1 MTGSA
6 SPLPRRVEVPD
17 YQFRYVSNLDVKQL
31 LTPAQSVRIA
41 EETLIDQF
49 YGDVSFASVR
59 QLDMP
64 APGQPTHFK
73 AKGCVLARLGV
84 AGFRVLGLNRTPEG
98 YARAGFRPT
107 KHVLLS
113 DTRSGEFFAFVDEH
127 WSHALR
133 TGACAAAAARHLM
146 RPGADV
152 LTVTGTGY
160 MAYASLIAMSAV
172 MTPRE
177 TRIWARDAQK
187 AKAFAG
193 RMRGELDWNVI
204 AVDDARQSV
213 RGADVVV
220 TATSARTPYLEKA
233 WFSPGVMIY
242 ALGNFQEL
250 DIASY
255 REMTL
260 IVDEREQVRI
270 CPEIAAWVEQGVY
283 ADDWAVADLG
293 EVMAIGKGRRS
304 ADEQIMVRSQG
315 LVTQDIAQ
323 AFWIYQEACRRGL
336 GVDLEPSLAPQA
348 GAPLF

>member
-6 SPLPRRVEVPD
+6 SPLPRRLEVPD
-17 YQFRYVSNLDVKQL
+17 YQFRYIPNVVVKEL
-31 LTPAQSVRIA
+31 LTPVQSVRVA
-41 EETLIDQF
+41 EETLIDQY

-64 APGQPTHFK
+64 APGQPTNFK

-84 AGFRVLGLNRTPEG
+84 AGFRVLSLNRTPDG
-98 YARAGFRPT
+98 YARAGSRPT

-113 DTRSGEFFAFVDEH
+113 DTRTGELFAFVDEH

-133 TGACAAAAARHLM
+133 TGSCAAAAARHLM
-146 RPGADV
+146 RPGAEV
-152 LTVTGTGY
+152 LTITGTGY

-177 TRIWARDAQK
+177 TRIWGRDLQK
-187 AKAFAG
+187 ATAFAD
-193 RMRGELDWNVI
+193 RMRAELGWNVV
-204 AVDDARQSV
+204 AVEDARQSV
-213 RGADVVV
+213 RNSDVVI
-220 TATSARTPYLEKA
+220 TATSARAPYLEKS
-233 WFSPGVMIY
+233 WFAPGVMIY

-250 DIASY
+250 DMASY

-260 IVDEREQVRI
+260 FVDERKQVRI
-270 CPEIAAWVEQGVY
+270 CPEIAAWIEQGVY
-283 ADDWAVADLG
+283 SDDWAIADLG
-293 EVMAIGKGRRS
+293 EVVATGKGRS
-304 ADEQIMVRSQG
+304 SDDEQIMVRSQG

-323 AFWIYQEACRRGL
+323 AFWVYEEACRRGL
-336 GVDLEPSLAPQA
+336 GVDLEPALASQA